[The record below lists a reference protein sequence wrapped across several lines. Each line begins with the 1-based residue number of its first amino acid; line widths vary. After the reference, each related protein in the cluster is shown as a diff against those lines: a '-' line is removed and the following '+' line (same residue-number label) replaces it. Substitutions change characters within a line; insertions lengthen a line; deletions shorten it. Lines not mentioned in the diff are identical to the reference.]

1 MKFSHIEGGRAK
13 MVDISEKHDIFRCA
27 TATGEIQLRPETI
40 AAIRNMEIEKGAVLE
55 TARIASVIAIKNTS
69 SVIPM
74 CHQIPITGIDVQFD
88 LGMEKVK
95 VTVEVKSIGKTGVE
109 MEALHGV
116 SVALL
121 TIWDM
126 VKSVEKDKT
135 GNYPS
140 TRIKNILVLEKIK
153 QDMKTK

>member
-1 MKFSHIEGGRAK
+1 MKFSHIEDGRAK
-13 MVDISEKHDIFRCA
+13 MVDISGKNEVPRRAK
-27 TATGEIQLRPETI
+27 ATGEIQLKPHTI
-40 AAIRNMEIEKGAVLE
+40 DAIRNKEIEKGSVLE
-55 TARIASVIAIKNTS
+55 TARVAAVMAVKNTS

-74 CHQIPITGIDVQFD
+74 CHQISLTGIDVQFE
-88 LGMEKVK
+88 LCVENVK

-121 TIWDM
+121 VIWDM
-126 VKSVEKDKT
+126 VKSVEKDET

-140 TRIKNILVLEKIK
+140 TMIKNILVIEKVK
-153 QDMKTK
+153 EE

>member
-1 MKFSHIEGGRAK
+1 MKFSHIEDGRAK
-13 MVDISEKHDIFRCA
+13 MVDISEKHDILRCA

-40 AAIRNMEIEKGAVLE
+40 AAIKNMEIQKGAVLE
-55 TARIASVIAIKNTS
+55 TARIASIIAIKNTS

-126 VKSVEKDKT
+126 VKSVEKDET

-153 QDMKTK
+153 QEIE